1 MKKVKRLLFVAVL
14 LALVLL
20 AIWGNTALEVN
31 TYEISHRDIPA
42 AFDGF
47 RIAQVSDL
55 HNAQMGKNNSK
66 LLKKLTECAPD
77 IIAITGDMIDSRRP
91 DVEIALAFAEEAMKI
106 APCYYVAGNH
116 EARLTEY
123 DSFRRELI
131 ALGVTV
137 LDDEKVTLEREGEE
151 ISVAGVCDTDF
162 PTEIVFSDPQ
172 AVMRYKLSSLIA
184 EEGFSL
190 LLTHRPEYFDVYEKS
205 GADLALCGHA
215 HGGQIRLPYLGGL
228 FSPNQGFFPEYDAGL
243 YTQRECSMLVSR
255 GIGNSLF
262 PLRINNPPEVILA
275 ELKTAKTA
283 IKASKTAKTFE
294 VRA

>member
-1 MKKVKRLLFVAVL
+1 MKKIKRLLFVAAL

-55 HNAQMGKNNSK
+55 HNAQMGKNNGR
-66 LLKKLTECAPD
+66 LLKKLTECQPD
-77 IIAITGDMIDSRRP
+77 IIAITGDMIDSRRT
-91 DVEIALAFAEEAMKI
+91 DVETALAFAEEAMKI

-123 DSFRRELI
+123 DSFRRSLI
-131 ALGVTV
+131 ALGVVV
-137 LDDEKVTLEREGEE
+137 LDDEKIALERGGEE
-151 ISVAGVCDTDF
+151 IFLAGVCDTDF

-172 AVMRYKLSSLIA
+172 AVMQYKLSSLTG
-184 EEGFSL
+184 EGSFTVL
-190 LLTHRPEYFDVYEKS
+190 LSHRPEYFDIYAES
-205 GADLALCGHA
+205 GADLVLCGHA

-228 FSPNQGFFPEYDAGL
+228 FAPDQGFFPEYDAGL
-243 YTQRECSMLVSR
+243 YTQEDCNMLVSR
-255 GIGNSLF
+255 GIGNSVF
-262 PLRINNPPEVILA
+262 PVRINNPPEVILA
-275 ELKTAKTA
+275 ELRPKT
-283 IKASKTAKTFE
+283 
-294 VRA
+294 

>member
-123 DSFRRELI
+123 DSFRRSLI
-131 ALGVTV
+131 ALGVVV
-137 LDDEKVTLEREGEE
+137 LDDEKIALERGGEE
-151 ISVAGVCDTDF
+151 ILIAGVEDTDF
-162 PTEIVFSDPQ
+162 PTEIVFSDAF
-172 AVMRYKLSSLIA
+172 AVMQYKLSSLIG
-184 EEGFSL
+184 EEFTL
-190 LLTHRPEYFDVYEKS
+190 LLSHRPEYFDIYAES
-205 GADLALCGHA
+205 GADLVLCGHA

-228 FSPNQGFFPEYDAGL
+228 FTPDQGFFPAYDAGL
-243 YTQRECSMLVSR
+243 YTKGNCSVLVSR
-255 GIGNSLF
+255 GIGNSAF
-262 PLRINNPPEVILA
+262 PVRVNNPPEVLLV
-275 ELKTAKTA
+275 ELKA
-283 IKASKTAKTFE
+283 E
-294 VRA
+294 P